1 MKALRDYVSFFSGH
15 SLWARYFQIFLDIVS
30 GQDIFRFLGT
40 YVRSGPAPFL
50 MMIMIGLDYLTSPYD
65 PRQERG
71 TLLSEFSGSVG
82 IDPWGGFEGVW

>member
-1 MKALRDYVSFFSGH
+1 M
-15 SLWARYFQIFLDIVS
+15 
-30 GQDIFRFLGT
+30 
-40 YVRSGPAPFL
+40 

-71 TLLSEFSGSVG
+71 TLLSRFSGLVG

>member
-1 MKALRDYVSFFSGH
+1 MSRCRVVAAIVVPGGTSFKEGE
-15 SLWARYFQIFLDIVS
+15 
-30 GQDIFRFLGT
+30 